1 MYKVFLVEDEIVV
14 REGIRNNI
22 PWEETPYILAGE
34 APDGEMALS
43 MIQDIKPDILITD
56 IRMPF
61 MDGLALSRIVRKTLP
76 WIKIIILSGHDEF
89 EYARE
94 AISIGVEE
102 YLLKP
107 LSSREML
114 QSLDKIA
121 RRIDEEKEKFLSM
134 EHLRRQV
141 LSHADILRE
150 RWLQD
155 FVSGKIPAAE
165 AIEKG
170 RELGIGD
177 LVARSYTVAVILIVP
192 PEGGAGK
199 FFPVKPI
206 IRSITGKYPN
216 VIFFQKEEQKYVLL
230 IKEGAA
236 ETHPPEDASRE
247 NPAEDSVYAI
257 ARAVKHEVERNTA
270 CKAAAGIGPAAS
282 RLGEVSKSYFR
293 AEQIACRQAALGIM
307 GIADSNDTPGGE
319 DLVDKAGRL
328 SIDGDV
334 LLAKFR
340 YASKKDI
347 DALIGEYTELL
358 RGDEGENYLL
368 EYFILGEIVVAASK
382 IVEELN
388 GDIKTILPFGLGQ
401 AELQEITGSRD
412 ILYER
417 IRSLFEAVI
426 EFRDSRMEGRYHSVI
441 LKAREYIDGHYR
453 DQNISLH
460 TVAGH
465 VGISPNHLST
475 VFSQETGENFVEYLT
490 RVRIEK
496 ARQLLRNTAMK
507 SADIAWETGFSDPH
521 YFSFIFKKHTG
532 LSPREWKKAQI

>member
-22 PWEETPYILAGE
+22 PWDETPYTLAGE
-34 APDGEMALS
+34 APDGEIALS
-43 MIQDIKPDILITD
+43 MIQDLKPDILITD

-61 MDGLALSRIVRKTLP
+61 MDGLALSRIVKKTLP
-76 WIKIIILSGHDEF
+76 WIKILILSGHDEF

-107 LSSREML
+107 LSSRDML
-114 QSLDKIA
+114 TALDKIA
-121 RRIDEEKEKFLSM
+121 RRIDEEKEKVLNM

-177 LVARSYTVAVILIVP
+177 LLARSYTVAVVVVVP
-192 PEGGAGK
+192 PEGAGAK
-199 FFPVKPI
+199 LLPVKSI
-206 IRSITGKYPN
+206 IRSIIDTYPN
-216 VIFFQKEEQKYVLL
+216 VIFFQKDEKKHILL
-230 IKEGAA
+230 IKEGADA
-236 ETHPPEDASRE
+236 VSANSVEDA
-247 NPAEDSVYAI
+247 VYAI
-257 ARAVKHEVERNTA
+257 AQAVKYEVERNTA
-270 CKAAAGIGPAAS
+270 CKIAVGIGPAAS

-293 AEQIACRQAALGIM
+293 AEQIACHQAALGRM
-307 GIADSNDTPGGE
+307 QIADSAAIPAGE
-319 DLVDKAGRL
+319 DMVDKAGRL
-328 SIDGDV
+328 TLDGDV

-347 DALIGEYTELL
+347 DALIREYTGPL
-358 RGDEGENYLL
+358 RDNGEENSFL

-388 GDIKTILPFGLGQ
+388 GDIKTVLPFGLGQ
-401 AELQEITGSRD
+401 AELQEITSSRD
-412 ILYER
+412 IFYGKLR
-417 IRSLFEAVI
+417 DLFTAVI
-426 EFRDSRMEGRYHSVI
+426 EFRDSRVEGRYQSVI

-453 DQNISLH
+453 DQNISLP

-475 VFSQETGENFVEYLT
+475 VFSQETGENFIEYLT
-490 RVRIEK
+490 RVRIERAK
-496 ARQLLRNTAMK
+496 HLLSATSMK
-507 SADIAWETGFSDPH
+507 SADIAVETGFNDPH
-521 YFSFIFKKHTG
+521 YFSFIFKKNTG
-532 LSPREWKKAQI
+532 LSPREYRSGKK

>member
-22 PWEETPYILAGE
+22 PWEKTSYTLAGE
-34 APDGEMALS
+34 APDGEIALS

-107 LSSREML
+107 VSSRDML
-114 QSLDKIA
+114 QALDKMA

-134 EHLRRQV
+134 EHLKRQV

-177 LVARSYTVAVILIVP
+177 LVARSYTAAVILVVSPDGDSINLL
-192 PEGGAGK
+192 
-199 FFPVKPI
+199 PVKSI
-206 IRSITGKYPN
+206 IRSITASYPN
-216 VIFFQKEEQKYVLL
+216 VILFQKDEKKHVML

-236 ETHPPEDASRE
+236 EESV
-247 NPAEDSVYAI
+247 EDSVYAI
-257 ARAVKHEVERNTA
+257 AQAVKHEVERNTA
-270 CKAAAGIGPAAS
+270 CKVAVGIGPAVN

-293 AEQIACRQAALGIM
+293 AEQIADYHSALGLM
-307 GIADSNDTPGGE
+307 QIADSANTPAGE
-319 DLVDKAGRL
+319 DLADKAGRL

-347 DALIGEYTELL
+347 DALIREYTELL
-358 RGDEGENYLL
+358 RDSAGENSLL

-382 IVEELN
+382 IAEELN

-401 AELQEITGSRD
+401 AELQEITGSRE

-417 IRSLFEAVI
+417 IRALFEAVI
-426 EFRDSRMEGRYHSVI
+426 EFRDSRVEGRYQSVI

-453 DQNISLH
+453 DENISLH

-496 ARQLLRNTAMK
+496 AKQLLKNTAMK
-507 SADIAWETGFSDPH
+507 SADIAGEAGFSDPH

-532 LSPREWKKAQI
+532 FSPREWKKTQNLS